1 MAEDFVSPS
10 TSTDQQLEI
19 PESSSATVSNSS
31 SPATITNNDV
41 IEFYKKNKDSVKL
54 VDAFLDHFGLVTAA
68 SPQKKIHH
76 KILKDR
82 TKYIYIQKENSRK
95 ES

>member
-68 SPQKKIHH
+68 SPKTIHY
-76 KILKDR
+76 KILKDGI
-82 TKYIYIQKENSRK
+82 KYIYIQKENSRK